1 MSGLGVE
8 PLQEGGTGE
17 VARLLAVGWWKRDA
31 ERSVEP
37 VQINGGPGLL
47 IRVDGEVDGVVAVR
61 VDGGYV
67 TGLYHVRN
75 PAKLVRFQQETAVSR

>member
-1 MSGLGVE
+1 MGADN
-8 PLQEGGTGE
+8 

-47 IRVDGEVDGVVAVR
+47 VRVNGEIDGVLAVR
-61 VDGGYV
+61 VENGYV
-67 TGLYHVRN
+67 TGAYHVAIPRSCRVLN
-75 PAKLVRFQQETAVSR
+75 GRPP